1 MASRF
6 NWLYWGDVFSLPPEV
21 EEMPIFQD
29 WTSRAQAAK
38 VTSTFWEG
46 VWSKPVGFVARSPG
60 SAKKELKKKR
70 IILF

>member
-1 MASRF
+1 MAYRF

-38 VTSTFWEG
+38 VTSTFWE
-46 VWSKPVGFVARSPG
+46 VVKPKSFYQLVQDHTHSC
-60 SAKKELKKKR
+60 
-70 IILF
+70 